1 MRSFYRFIAGVQRI
15 TTTNL
20 QNALLAAPVVLGVLV
35 TSIPAS
41 AGQDLPI
48 RGVVRALTSSS
59 ISTTLSVPISKISK
73 REGESFKKGDTLVTF
88 DCARFIAE
96 KRSLLAEKKIQELT
110 HKNNKTLLSHNA
122 IGEFDVEISR
132 AKVEKADAD
141 IGQLEVRL
149 RQCIL
154 KAPFDGRVD
163 EVLVNQH
170 ETPKAGAAY
179 IRILEANNLEIEF
192 IVPSNWLQWLKIG
205 AKFDFRIDET
215 AMTYQGRVS
224 HLGASVDPVSQT
236 VKIKGTFASTRHNVF
251 AGMSGSAKFERP
263 ES

>member
-1 MRSFYRFIAGVQRI
+1 MRRLYHFIAGFQRFA
-15 TTTNL
+15 NKKL
-20 QNALLAAPVVLGVLV
+20 QNAIVVSPIAVGVLV
-35 TSIPAS
+35 ASSLPSPA
-41 AGQDLPI
+41 QDLPI

-59 ISTTLSVPISKISK
+59 ISTNLSVPISKISR
-73 REGESFKKGDTLVTF
+73 REGEAFKKGDTLVTF
-88 DCARFIAE
+88 DCARFVAE

-110 HKNNKTLLSHNA
+110 YKNNKTLLTHNA

-132 AKVEKADAD
+132 AKVEKAEAD
-141 IGQLEVRL
+141 IGQLDVRL
-149 RQCIL
+149 RQCVL

-163 EVLVNQH
+163 EVLVHQH
-170 ETPKAGAAY
+170 ETPKTGAAY

-215 AMTYQGRVS
+215 AKIYQGRVS

-236 VKIKGTFASTRHNVF
+236 VKIKGTFASPINNVF